1 MKERTNQSSTI
12 VGDEPCPSCRE
23 KGGDKSGNHLLVFSN
38 GNKYCN
44 RCGYKE
50 IGEAVQL
57 ERKDGMWKVKGVPL
71 SEVASLP
78 FMAITDRKISQSTSE
93 HFKVRTEVS
102 EANGEPYAHYY
113 EVVKDGK
120 VCGYK
125 KRTLPKTFSS
135 IGDSKGT
142 VELFGQSVCPQS
154 GKRLLITGG
163 ELDALAAYQ
172 MLKEKY
178 PQYTPAVVSLPK
190 GENASA
196 VKDNLEFVNSFDEVL
211 IYTDMDEVGR
221 KVADELA
228 KLIGFKAK
236 IVKTSE
242 KDACDML
249 VKGKKNEFISSYYD
263 AEGRKPKGI
272 VTGASIS
279 LDRIR
284 KATIP
289 GYMTGYTKLD
299 KMLGGLRKAELTT
312 LTAGSGIGKS
322 TLARE
327 LGYRLRVQ
335 DLCIGNLFLEEPL
348 EKTIQGYIAI
358 DNNVKLSSL
367 RANPNLLTTEQ
378 WTASYNKLIA
388 EKWIGL
394 EHFGSL
400 PTEDLMDKM
409 RYLAYGEHCDFI
421 ILDHLSLVMSGQA
434 SDNERKDIDMVMTE
448 LAAFVNESGVG
459 ILSVVHLSRN
469 KGKTSFNEGGQV
481 SLNDLRGSAALEQLS
496 WNVLALER
504 DQQDASVRDQS
515 QIRILKA
522 REEGWTGVADTCKYD
537 MDTGRLVSI
546 PDIQLSGDY

>member
-1 MKERTNQSSTI
+1 MDKA
-12 VGDEPCPSCRE
+12 CPSCKS
-23 KGGDKSGNHLLVFSN
+23 KGRDTHSNHLFLLKDGIN
-38 GNKYCN
+38 WYCN

-50 IGEAVQL
+50 VGTSSSLQTTDYSGEYMNAADVPAL
-57 ERKDGMWKVKGVPL
+57 PYKAIKERRL
-71 SEVASLP
+71 
-78 FMAITDRKISQSTSE
+78 TQSTCE
-93 HFKVRTEVS
+93 HFKVRTEAS
-102 EANGEPYAHYY
+102 ETTGEAYAHYY
-113 EVVKDGK
+113 EVRKDGK

-125 KRTLPKTFSS
+125 KRTLPKTFSAV
-135 IGDSKGT
+135 GDTKGA
-142 VELFGQSVCPQS
+142 VELFGQSVSPSS

-163 ELDALAAYQ
+163 ELDAMSAWQ
-172 MLKEKY
+172 MFTEKY
-178 PQYTPAVVSLPK
+178 PSASFAAVSLPK
-190 GENASA
+190 GENTTA
-196 VKDNLEFVNSFDEVL
+196 VKDNLDFVNSFDEVL

-236 IVKTSE
+236 VVQTSE
-242 KDACDML
+242 KDASDML
-249 VKGKKNEFISSYYD
+249 VNNKKDEFISAIFN

-284 KATIP
+284 KATTP
-289 GYMTGYTKLD
+289 GYMTGYTELD

-335 DLCIGNLFLEEPL
+335 DLTIGNLFLEEPL

-367 RANPNLLTTEQ
+367 RANPLLLTAEQ
-378 WTASYNKLIA
+378 WQSSYDKLISS
-388 EKWIGL
+388 KWIGL

-421 ILDHLSLVMSGQA
+421 ILDHLSLVMSGNA

-469 KGKTSFNEGGQV
+469 RGKTSFNEGGQV

-504 DQQDASVRDQS
+504 DQQDPNVRDES
-515 QIRILKA
+515 RLRILKS

-537 MDTGRLVSI
+537 MDTGRLYSI
-546 PDIQLSGDY
+546 PNISLSGDY

>member
-1 MKERTNQSSTI
+1 MVESKI
-12 VGDEPCPSCRE
+12 IGDEPCPECRK
-23 KGGDKSGNHLLVFSN
+23 KGRDSAGNHLIIFDN

-44 RCGYKE
+44 RCGHKETHSVNTDNSIWIKETMNLTDVQELPYK
-50 IGEAVQL
+50 
-57 ERKDGMWKVKGVPL
+57 
-71 SEVASLP
+71 
-78 FMAITDRKISQSTSE
+78 AIEDRKITQSTSE
-93 HFKVRTEVS
+93 HFKVHTEAS
-102 EANGEPYAHYY
+102 EATGEASAHYY
-113 EVVKDGK
+113 EVYKDGK

-125 KRTLPKTFSS
+125 KRTLPKTFSAV
-135 IGDSKGT
+135 GDTKGT
-142 VELFGQSVCPQS
+142 VELFGQHISPQS

-178 PQYTPAVVSLPK
+178 PGASNAVVSLPK
-190 GENASA
+190 GENPSA
-196 VKDNLEFVNSFDEVL
+196 VKDNLEFINAFDEVL

-249 VKGKKNEFISSYYD
+249 TKGKQAEFISSFYN

-279 LDRIR
+279 LERIMKVSR
-284 KATIP
+284 P
-289 GYMTGYTKLD
+289 GYMTGYTELD

-335 DLCIGNLFLEEPL
+335 DLTIGNLFLEEPL

-367 RANPNLLTTEQ
+367 RANPSILSNEQ
-378 WTASYNKLIA
+378 WSDSYKKLI
-388 EKWIGL
+388 ETKWIGL

-421 ILDHLSLVMSGQA
+421 ILDHLSLVMSGQV
-434 SDNERKDIDMVMTE
+434 STNERKDIDLVMTE

-469 KGKTSFNEGGQV
+469 KNKASFNEGGQV

-504 DQQDASVRDQS
+504 DQQDTTAHDESR
-515 QIRILKA
+515 IRILKA
-522 REEGWTGVADTCKYD
+522 REEGWTGVADTCKYNT
-537 MDTGRLVSI
+537 DTGRLMPVPAIS
-546 PDIQLSGDY
+546 LSGDY

>member
-1 MKERTNQSSTI
+1 MVKSKI
-12 VGDEPCPSCRE
+12 IGDEPCPECRK
-23 KGGDKSGNHLLVFSN
+23 KGRDSAGNHLIIFDNS
-38 GNKYCN
+38 NKYCN

-50 IGEAVQL
+50 V
-57 ERKDGMWKVKGVPL
+57 
-71 SEVASLP
+71 VASYSQEETEDYGVNMDPSGLP
-78 FMAITDRKISQSTSE
+78 YKAIKERRLTQSTCE

-102 EANGEPYAHYY
+102 EANGEAYAHYY
-113 EVVKDGK
+113 EVRKDGK

-125 KRTLPKTFSS
+125 KRTLPKTFSAV
-135 IGDSKGT
+135 GDTKGA
-142 VELFGQSVCPQS
+142 VELFGQSVSPSS

-163 ELDALAAYQ
+163 ELDAMSAWQ
-172 MLKEKY
+172 MFTEKY
-178 PQYTPAVVSLPK
+178 PSASFAAVSLPK
-190 GENASA
+190 GENTTA
-196 VKDNLEFVNSFDEVL
+196 VKDNLDFVNSFDEVL

-236 IVKTSE
+236 IVQTSE
-242 KDACDML
+242 KDASDML
-249 VKGKKNEFISSYYD
+249 VNNKKDEFISAIFN

-284 KATIP
+284 KATTP
-289 GYMTGYTKLD
+289 GYMTGYTELD

-335 DLCIGNLFLEEPL
+335 DLTIGNLFLEEPL

-367 RANPNLLTTEQ
+367 RANPLLLTAEQ
-378 WTASYNKLIA
+378 WQSSYDKLISS
-388 EKWIGL
+388 KWIGL

-421 ILDHLSLVMSGQA
+421 ILDHLSLVMSGNA

-504 DQQDASVRDQS
+504 DQQDPNVRDES
-515 QIRILKA
+515 HIRILKS
-522 REEGWTGVADTCKYD
+522 REEGWTGVADTCRYD
-537 MDTGRLVSI
+537 MDTGRLYSI
-546 PDIQLSGDY
+546 PNISLSGDY

>member
-1 MKERTNQSSTI
+1 MNTSSKI
-12 VGDEPCPSCRE
+12 IGDEPCPSCRS
-23 KGGDKSGNHLLVFSN
+23 KGRDKSGNHLIIFDS

-44 RCGYKE
+44 RCGYTERTGVSQEVTPKE
-50 IGEAVQL
+50 YMDLNEI
-57 ERKDGMWKVKGVPL
+57 
-71 SEVASLP
+71 ASLP
-78 FMAITDRKISQSTSE
+78 ITALVDRKITQSTCNF
-93 HFKVRTEVS
+93 FKVHSGLS
-102 EANGEPYAHYY
+102 EANGEVCEHYY
-113 EVVKDGK
+113 PVSKDNK
-120 VCGYK
+120 VSGYK
-125 KRTLPKTFSS
+125 KRTLPKIFSS
-135 IGDSKGT
+135 VGDTKGA
-142 VELFGQSVCPQS
+142 VDLFGQMVSPQS

-163 ELDALAAYQ
+163 ELDAMSAWQ
-172 MLKEKY
+172 MFHDKY
-178 PQYTPAVVSLPK
+178 PSASFAVVSLPK
-190 GENASA
+190 GENTSA
-196 VKDNLEFVNSFDEVL
+196 VKDNLDFVNSFEEVL

-236 IVKTSE
+236 IVQTSE
-242 KDACDML
+242 KDASDML
-249 VKGKKNEFISSYYD
+249 VAGKKDEFITAVFN

-272 VTGASIS
+272 VTGGSIS

-284 KATIP
+284 KVTVP
-289 GYMTGYTKLD
+289 GYKTGYTELD

-335 DLCIGNLFLEEPL
+335 DLTIGNLFLEEPL
-348 EKTIQGYIAI
+348 EKTIQGYIAL

-367 RANPNLLTTEQ
+367 RANPSLLTEEQ
-378 WTASYNKLIA
+378 WQYSYDKLIA
-388 EKWIGL
+388 NKWIGL

-421 ILDHLSLVMSGQA
+421 ILDHLSSVMSGQV
-434 SDNERKDIDMVMTE
+434 SDNERKDIDLVMTE

-469 KGKTSFNEGGQV
+469 KGKASFNEGGQV

-496 WNVLALER
+496 WNVIALER
-504 DQQDASVRDQS
+504 SQQATSDSEKNTS
-515 QIRILKA
+515 QIRVLKC
-522 REEGWTGVADTCKYD
+522 REEGWTGLADTCTYNP
-537 MDTGRLVSI
+537 DTGRLMANEFKM
-546 PDIQLSGDY
+546 GDY

>member
-1 MKERTNQSSTI
+1 MS
-12 VGDEPCPSCRE
+12 
-23 KGGDKSGNHLLVFSN
+23 KGRDTAGNHLIVFER

-50 IGEAVQL
+50 SAHVIGNTTHITKEYMNLDEIDLLPIVAL
-57 ERKDGMWKVKGVPL
+57 E
-71 SEVASLP
+71 
-78 FMAITDRKISQSTSE
+78 DRKITQSTCQ
-93 HFKVRTEVS
+93 HFKVHSGLS
-102 EANGEPYAHYY
+102 EANGEVYEHYY
-113 EVVKDGK
+113 PVSKDGR

-125 KRTLPKTFSS
+125 KRSLPKTFSAV
-135 IGDSKGT
+135 GDTKGQT
-142 VELFGQSVCPQS
+142 ELFGQFISPQS

-163 ELDALAAYQ
+163 ELDTLSAFQ

-190 GENASA
+190 GENVSA
-196 VKDNLEFVNSFDEVL
+196 VKDNLTFVNSFDEVL

-242 KDACDML
+242 KDASDML
-249 VKGKKNEFISSYYD
+249 TKGKKNEFISAYYD
-263 AEGRKPKGI
+263 AEGRKPKG
-272 VTGASIS
+272 VVAGSSIS
-279 LDRIR
+279 LERIR
-284 KATIP
+284 KTTAP
-289 GYMTGYTKLD
+289 GYMTGYTELD
-299 KMLGGLRKAELTT
+299 RMLGGLRKAELTT

-335 DLCIGNLFLEEPL
+335 DLTIGNLFLEEPI
-348 EKTIQGYIAI
+348 EKTLQGYIAL

-367 RANPNLLTTEQ
+367 RANPNLLTEEQ
-378 WTASYNKLIA
+378 WSTSYTKLISS
-388 EKWIGL
+388 KWIGL

-409 RYLAYGEHCDFI
+409 RYLAYGERCDFI

-434 SDNERKDIDMVMTE
+434 SDNERKDIDLVMTE

-496 WNVLALER
+496 WNVIALER
-504 DQQDASVRDQS
+504 SQQATSDDEKNTS
-515 QIRILKA
+515 QLRVLKC
-522 REEGWTGVADTCKYD
+522 REEGWTGLADTCTYNP
-537 MDTGRLVSI
+537 DTGRLISNEFRM
-546 PDIQLSGDY
+546 GDY

>member
-1 MKERTNQSSTI
+1 MNAADVPALPYKAIKERRLT
-12 VGDEPCPSCRE
+12 
-23 KGGDKSGNHLLVFSN
+23 
-38 GNKYCN
+38 
-44 RCGYKE
+44 
-50 IGEAVQL
+50 
-57 ERKDGMWKVKGVPL
+57 
-71 SEVASLP
+71 
-78 FMAITDRKISQSTSE
+78 QSTCE
-93 HFKVRTEVS
+93 HFKVSTEAS
-102 EANGEPYAHYY
+102 ETTGEAYAHYY
-113 EVVKDGK
+113 EVRKDGK

-125 KRTLPKTFSS
+125 KRTLPKTFSAV
-135 IGDSKGT
+135 GDTKGA
-142 VELFGQSVCPQS
+142 VELFGQSVSPSS

-163 ELDALAAYQ
+163 ELDAMSAWQ
-172 MLKEKY
+172 MFTEKY
-178 PQYTPAVVSLPK
+178 PSASFAAVSLPK
-190 GENASA
+190 GENTTA
-196 VKDNLEFVNSFDEVL
+196 VKDNLDFVNSFDEVL

-236 IVKTSE
+236 IVQTSE
-242 KDACDML
+242 KDASDML
-249 VKGKKNEFISSYYD
+249 VNNKKDEFISAIFN

-284 KATIP
+284 KATTP
-289 GYMTGYTKLD
+289 GYMTGYTELD

-335 DLCIGNLFLEEPL
+335 DLTIGNLFLEEPL

-367 RANPNLLTTEQ
+367 RANPLLLTAAQ
-378 WTASYNKLIA
+378 WQSSYDKLISS
-388 EKWIGL
+388 KWIGL

-421 ILDHLSLVMSGQA
+421 ILDHLSLVMSGNA

-504 DQQDASVRDQS
+504 DQQDPNVRDES
-515 QIRILKA
+515 RLRILKS

-537 MDTGRLVSI
+537 MDTGRLYSI
-546 PDIQLSGDY
+546 PNISLSGEY